1 MFRST
6 VEVVQFIMEAME
18 TPESNSLLEQGPAT
32 AMKGSLKKKRSSSK
46 KDKIST
52 SKSLKISSAEKTDVE
67 RFLEESHNNL
77 QNICGCRWVAPGSE
91 EWEKY
96 MNPSSEEED
105 NASSDEE
112 TQ

>member
-6 VEVVQFIMEAME
+6 VEVVQFIMEAVE
-18 TPESNSLLEQGPAT
+18 TPESDSLQEQGPAT
-32 AMKGSLKKKRSSSK
+32 AMKGSSKKKRSSNK
-46 KDKIST
+46 KEKIPQ
-52 SKSLKISSAEKTDVE
+52 SKSLKISNAEKAAVE
-67 RFLEESHNNL
+67 CFLKESRNNL
-77 QNICGCRWVAPGSE
+77 QNICGSRWVEPGSE